1 MAFDML
7 HLTSGR
13 LQNSDFTTLHSLYG
27 SSVSGAEA
35 MPSFSIVTQDT
46 SPDTSRISA
55 HSNNS
60 STKKLKRRHAK
71 RGRFSK
77 RKTATSLLEDASACD
92 PLSLN
97 ALASL
102 SSKWLNL
109 SFLDRSPTYTDYFV
123 NYWRHAL
130 AKEQDIFVDHFTT
143 VMAAVHEDLQAPS
156 TILSTQ
162 SSPVQCDE
170 SSKYIP
176 YEITCPWGNEEKCRL
191 NGIKWDEWR
200 WEDDEIYIPTG
211 KHHDYGAIGEP
222 PIYPLRNMGTHFQ
235 IVAPKPI
242 RAWNNISW
250 LGHPPVAAAV
260 YETSQTPL
268 MKSIY
273 PSTFTTH
280 HPHAESTDIDDST
293 SASPSSYLSAL
304 AAAFPPAGRHI
315 PPVHVDD
322 SHLTIYETKPICV
335 ERQQSRDHK
344 LFQFLRMSY
353 DQKSLSLKD

>member
-13 LQNSDFTTLHSLYG
+13 LQNSDSTTLHSLYG

-35 MPSFSIVTQDT
+35 TSSFSIVTRDT
-46 SPDTSRISA
+46 SPDASRISA

-71 RGRFSK
+71 RGRFFR

-102 SSKWLNL
+102 SSKWLDL

-130 AKEQDIFVDHFTT
+130 AREQDIFVDHFTT
-143 VMAAVHEDLQAPS
+143 VMAAVHEDLPAPS
-156 TILSTQ
+156 TISSTQ
-162 SSPVQCDE
+162 SSSVQCDE
-170 SSKYIP
+170 SSKCIP

-200 WEDDEIYIPTG
+200 REDDEIYIPTG

-222 PIYPLRNMGTHFQ
+222 PIYPPRNMGTHSQ

-242 RAWNNISW
+242 RAWNDISW
-250 LGHPPVAAAV
+250 LGHSPVAAAV
-260 YETSQTPL
+260 YETSKT
-268 MKSIY
+268 

-280 HPHAESTDIDDST
+280 HPHAESTDIHDST

-304 AAAFPPAGRHI
+304 AASIPLPPR
-315 PPVHVDD
+315 HVDD
-322 SHLTIYETKPICV
+322 SHLTIHETQPICV
-335 ERQQSRDHK
+335 ERQQSRDRK

-353 DQKSLSLKD
+353 DQKVTKLERLVGRMRSHS